1 MNALPELKTNPP
13 KIRKAS
19 LQKLLKVVSAPKGL
33 RTIRMGYWEGAA
45 GFLTAAFAGALVV
58 TLLVG
63 WVLLWVSREEGPD
76 ITLLILGS
84 IGFTIILGI
93 IALLWSSYKSQA
105 RIRAAEARF
114 LTGTS
119 HSLRT
124 PLAGIRAACQTLQKP
139 NISTTEE
146 DMLLNAILQETNRL
160 NLRIDNLL
168 ETTRLSLE
176 DTVVWTE
183 HLKVADLF
191 EQLNQSLSTTVH
203 THGGKLRC
211 VAPVVLTIQGDPR
224 ALRLMIENLIDN
236 AIKYRTRELDI
247 LVHGELSHGFV
258 LIRVI
263 DNGEGFE
270 PGTEQRLFRKFERG
284 DTGQPGIG
292 LGLPLARSIARAHGG
307 ELNLWSPGPGQGTV
321 AEIWLPSVAVKT
333 NHMDAPSPV
342 EQETHHG

>member
-1 MNALPELKTNPP
+1 M
-13 KIRKAS
+13 
-19 LQKLLKVVSAPKGL
+19 VSAPQGL
-33 RTIRMGYWEGAA
+33 RAIRFGFWEGAA

-58 TLLVG
+58 ALLVG
-63 WVLLWVSREEGPD
+63 WVLLWVSRVEGPD
-76 ITLLILGS
+76 LTLLILGS

-93 IALLWSSYKSQA
+93 IAWLWTSYKYQA

-119 HSLRT
+119 HNLRT

-146 DMLLNAILQETNRL
+146 DMLLYAILQETNRL

-183 HLKVADLF
+183 QLKVADLF
-191 EQLNQSLSTTVH
+191 DQLVQSLSIMVQ
-203 THGGKLRC
+203 THGGELRC
-211 VAPVVLTIQGDPR
+211 HAPVELTIQGDPR
-224 ALRLMIENLIDN
+224 AFRLMIENLIDN
-236 AIKYRTRELDI
+236 AVKYRGQELKI
-247 LVHGELSHGFV
+247 QVHAELSQDFV

-270 PGTEQRLFRKFERG
+270 PGTEQNLFRKFERG
-284 DTGQPGIG
+284 DTGQTGIG
-292 LGLPLARSIARAHGG
+292 LGLGLARSIARAHGG
-307 ELNLWSPGPGQGTV
+307 ELSLWSPGLGKGAV
-321 AEIWLPSVAVKT
+321 AEIWLPSVMSNARQVDST
-333 NHMDAPSPV
+333 PT
-342 EQETHHG
+342 QEEDRDHG